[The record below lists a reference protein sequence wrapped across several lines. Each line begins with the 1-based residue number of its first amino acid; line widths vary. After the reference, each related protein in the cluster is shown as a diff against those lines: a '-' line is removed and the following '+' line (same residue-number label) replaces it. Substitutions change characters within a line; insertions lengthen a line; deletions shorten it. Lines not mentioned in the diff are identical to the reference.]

1 MDIFTIERRDKH
13 IMRGILIVAALMWIF
28 PAYSA
33 ISRSLLF
40 AGLDNYKAVFTD
52 KVAGTTVF
60 RTLFNSFL
68 VASIHSVIV
77 VSVASISGYAF
88 SKMNFW
94 GKKALYLMTIA
105 LMSVPVTVIIAPL
118 FFSLSNMRLINT
130 YAAIF
135 LPEAALTLPFS
146 VLMMRNFFDSL
157 PDELMESGF
166 IDGASHFKIF
176 SYIYLPLALP
186 ALLNL
191 AVLAF
196 MWSFKD
202 YLNPALFTSNPK
214 IMTATLAVSRFK
226 DSLGG
231 TPRNLGRYFASLVVI
246 SIPIIIVFS
255 YLQKF
260 MRSGILSGSIKE

>member
-1 MDIFTIERRDKH
+1 MDIFSVEKKDKR
-13 IMRGILIVAALMWIF
+13 IMRIMLFAAAILWIF

-40 AGLDNYKAVFTD
+40 AGLDNYRAVFTD
-52 KVAGTTVF
+52 KIAGTTIY

-88 SKMNFW
+88 SKMKFW
-94 GKKALYLMTIA
+94 GRKPLYIMTIS
-105 LMSVPVTVIIAPL
+105 LMAVPVTVIIAPL
-118 FFSLSNMRLINT
+118 FYSLSHMKLINT

-166 IDGASHFKIF
+166 IDGANHFKIF

-214 IMTATLAVSRFK
+214 IMTATLAISRFQ

-231 TPRNLGRYFASLVVI
+231 TPRNVGRYFAALVVI

-260 MRSGILSGSIKE
+260 MRSGILSGSVKE